1 MSWLTILLRVLHIGG
16 GVFWAGATFLFAGF
30 IEPAAAAAGP
40 EGGRFVQRLAG
51 SGYAAAMTVAGL
63 LAVIAGVW
71 LFAIDSGGFQPAFM
85 GSGTGVMLSIGGLS
99 GLLGAVVGLGVQGRN
114 AARLQ
119 ALARAIPGQ
128 SGGPTPE
135 QLVQQQAILRKLRNG
150 GRLTALL
157 LVVAVVCM
165 ATARYV

>member
-16 GVFWAGATFLFAGF
+16 GVFWAGATLLFAGF

-40 EGGRFVQRLAG
+40 EGARFVQRLAV
-51 SGYAAAMTVAGL
+51 SGYAAAMTVAG
-63 LAVIAGVW
+63 AMTVIAGIW
-71 LFAIDSGGFQPAFM
+71 LFSIDSGGFQPAFM
-85 GSGTGVMLSIGGLS
+85 GSRFGVMLSIGGLC

-119 ALARAIPGQ
+119 SIARAIPSQ
-128 SGGPTPE
+128 SGGPMPE
-135 QLVQQQAILRKLRNG
+135 QLVQQAAILRKLRNG

-157 LVVAVVCM
+157 LAIAVGCM
-165 ATARYV
+165 AIARYV